1 MQWEDTP
8 QQAAFREEVRAFIVE
23 RFPAGYWPDPDA
35 EHSLEPEDVWGYNW
49 PADRVSSDPGRRDG
63 AREWARALAGRGWI
77 APHWPAEYGGAGLT
91 VPEEFILS
99 EEMMRAR
106 VPTVNGIGAFLLG
119 PTLIEHGTPEQR
131 AEHLLPIAR
140 GERTW
145 AQGFSEP
152 GSGSDL
158 ASLRT
163 RAVRDGD
170 DYVVSGQKVWT
181 SLGQHADWLF
191 VLVRTDPDARKHRGI
206 TFLLV
211 DVTTPGVEIRPL
223 TDIRGAAPFAEIFF
237 DEARIPVRN
246 RVGEEN
252 RGWYVA
258 MDALSFERAGIGA
271 TVKFEQ
277 ALSEL
282 AGQVR
287 ANGLGRGPEGAVLR
301 HEIARRYTEM
311 RVLYNLARYTMSQQ
325 AAGEVPG
332 YEASVNQLFGAELA
346 QRLADT
352 GTKVFG
358 PSAQLW
364 GSAGASA
371 AAAFTHMKFD
381 AVAATFLG
389 GTTEIQRNVIAT
401 RGLGLPRSL
410 CPPGNLNEEKGTNDV
425 RDPRRDDRR
434 ARGLGDAQPA
444 QEAQRA
450 DTHLAARAA
459 PRFHRGRRR

>member
-8 QQAAFREEVRAFIVE
+8 GQAAFRDEVRAFISE
-23 RFPAGYWPDPDA
+23 RFPASYTPDADA

-49 PADRVSSDPGRRDG
+49 PVDRVCSDPGRRAG
-63 AREWARALAGRGWI
+63 ARKWAAALAERRWI
-77 APHWPAEYGGAGLT
+77 APHWPAEYGGAGLSA
-91 VPEEFILS
+91 PEEFILH

-152 GSGSDL
+152 GAGSDL

-163 RAVRDGD
+163 RAIRDGD
-170 DYVVSGQKVWT
+170 DYVVNGQKVWT
-181 SLGQHADWLF
+181 SLGQYADWLF
-191 VLVRTDPDARKHRGI
+191 VLVRTDPEARKHRGI

-211 DVTTPGVEIRPL
+211 DASTPGVTIRPIE
-223 TDIRGAAPFAEIFF
+223 DIRGAAPFAEIFF
-237 DEARIPVRN
+237 SDARVPVRN

-252 RGWYVA
+252 MGWYVA
-258 MDALSFERAGIGA
+258 MTALSFERAGIGA

-282 AGQVR
+282 VAHVR
-287 ANGLGRGPEGAVLR
+287 AHGLGADRAGRAALR

-311 RVLYNLARYTMSQQ
+311 RVLYNLARYTVSQQ
-325 AAGEVPG
+325 AAGGVPG

-346 QRLADT
+346 QRLAAT

-358 PSAQLW
+358 PSAQFW
-364 GSAGASA
+364 RPPPDPGAAESEA
-371 AAAFTHMKFD
+371 PVAAAFTHMRFD
-381 AVAATFLG
+381 AIAATFLG
-389 GTTEIQRNVIAT
+389 GTTEIQRNVIAS
-401 RGLGLPRSL
+401 RGLNLPRS
-410 CPPGNLNEEKGTNDV
+410 
-425 RDPRRDDRR
+425 
-434 ARGLGDAQPA
+434 
-444 QEAQRA
+444 
-450 DTHLAARAA
+450 
-459 PRFHRGRRR
+459 